1 MEAKNG
7 RVYKSTGSFYIV
19 RDEEGKKWHCRIR
32 GKFKT
37 DTDISSTNPIA
48 VGDIV
53 SFIADKENKDEDYG
67 VITTIAARENY
78 MVRSSPHNRY
88 QKHIVA
94 ANIDQ
99 AVLIATINNPRTSF
113 GFIDRFLLS
122 AEAYHIPAIIVFNKS
137 DQLKGK
143 SLEEWKLKK
152 YIYESAGYP
161 TLTLSAVQGEG
172 IEELKQVLQ
181 GKTTLFSGHSGVG
194 KSTLINCCTPE
205 QNLRVQEVSDWSG
218 KGQHTTTFA
227 EMMDLPFGGRIIDTP
242 GVKEFGIVD
251 ISPQELSHYFPEM
264 RARIQECKFNNCIHI
279 NEPECAVKA
288 AVERDEIS
296 IVRYD
301 SYIGILESL

>member
-1 MEAKNG
+1 MEAKSG

-19 RDEEGKKWHCRIR
+19 RDEAGKKWHCRIR

-48 VGDIV
+48 VGDKV
-53 SFIADKENKDEDYG
+53 SFIADTESKEEDYG
-67 VITTIAARENY
+67 VITAIANRENY

-99 AVLIATINNPRTSF
+99 ALLIATVKNPRTSF

-122 AEAYHIPAIIVFNKS
+122 AEAYHIPAMIVFNKS

-143 SLEEWKLKK
+143 AFEEWEFKK
-152 YIYESAGYP
+152 YIYELAGYP
-161 TLTLSAVQGEG
+161 TLTISAIQQEG
-172 IEELKQVLQ
+172 IDQLKKLLQ
-181 GKTTLFSGHSGVG
+181 GKTSLFSGHSGVG
-194 KSTLINCCTPE
+194 KSTLINCCIPE

-227 EMMDLPFGGRIIDTP
+227 EMMDLPFGGCIIDTP

-251 ISPQELSHYFPEM
+251 ISSQELSHYFPEM
-264 RARIQECKFNNCIHI
+264 RSRIQDCKFNNCIHI
-279 NEPECAVKA
+279 NEPGCAVKA
-288 AVERDEIS
+288 AVERNEIS
-296 IVRYD
+296 IVRYE
-301 SYIGILESL
+301 SYISILESL